1 MIVWQKSMDVVEMVY
16 SICRKLPKSELYAI
30 QDQMKRAAVSIPS
43 NIAEGQSR
51 SSTKE
56 FAHFLTIARGS
67 RAELETQLLL
77 CVRLG
82 FLVESDIYEVIMVLE
97 EISKM
102 IASLIRSKTH
112 GSDL

>member
-1 MIVWQKSMDVVEMVY
+1 MATTVAVY
-16 SICRKLPKSELYAI
+16 KLCRKLPKTELYGL
-30 QDQMKRAAVSIPS
+30 QNQMKRAAVSIPS

-51 SSTKE
+51 PSKKE
-56 FAHFLTIARGS
+56 FAYFLSIAKGS

-82 FLVESDIYEVIMVLE
+82 FLADTDISETIALLE

-102 IASLIRSKTH
+102 LTALIKNLVQSSK
-112 GSDL
+112 L